1 MLLCT
6 ADSAAVEVTPF
17 VCVNDPNICGANN
30 GFIAP
35 DPADRWPFDGAGSPE
50 IAPVADCVSG
60 EDSGG

>member
-1 MLLCT
+1 M
-6 ADSAAVEVTPF
+6 
-17 VCVNDPNICGANN
+17 CVNDPNICGANN